1 MKATVSLLGLYNYD
15 DSILDGLVIPDNFP
29 NGSLETLKNNLLMET
44 AELELLYTDPIF
56 LKFAIKNWCD
66 KNFNTWKWLRDTQ
79 LYEYNPIWNA
89 DYRITDDTL
98 ETRDLAGTENG
109 QENYTRS
116 LNESEDITRNTNSV
130 QTDDRT
136 ERTDYDETNDQEIK
150 NHTNAKT
157 GHDDT
162 LHSVYA
168 YNDSSTGS
176 PESSDRTTYGS
187 TTTENGKNEGTIASV
202 NTRTNT
208 GTTDVTA
215 RETVD
220 RDVSQTGG
228 TTTTNTNNSTDTGT
242 VDTTYSRLLQGNYGT
257 TTTQKMITEEQE
269 LAKLNLIDFIIT
281 DFKKRFCLMVY

>member
-1 MKATVSLLGLYNYD
+1 MSATVSLLGLYNYD

-29 NGSLETLKNNLLMET
+29 SGSLETLKNNLLMET

-56 LKFAIKNWCD
+56 LKFAVKNWCD

-98 ETRDLAGTENG
+98 ETRDLSGTNNG
-109 QENYTRS
+109 QENFTRS
-116 LNESEDITRNTNSV
+116 LNENEDITRNTNSV
-130 QTDDRT
+130 QTDNRT
-136 ERTDYDETNDQEIK
+136 ERTDYDETNDNEIK
-150 NHTNAKT
+150 NHTSAKT
-157 GHDDT
+157 GHDET
-162 LHSVYA
+162 LHNVYA

-176 PESSDRTTYGS
+176 PESSDRTTYGN

-215 RETVD
+215 QETVN

-228 TTTTNTNNSTDTGT
+228 TTTTNTNNTTDTGT
-242 VDTTYSRLLQGNYGT
+242 VDTAYSRLLQGNYGT

>member
-1 MKATVSLLGLYNYD
+1 MSATISLLGLYNYD
-15 DSILDGLVIPDNFP
+15 NSILDGLVIPSNFP

-56 LKFAIKNWCD
+56 LKFAVKNWCD

-98 ETRDLAGTENG
+98 ETRDLAGTKNG
-109 QENYTRS
+109 QENFTRG

-130 QTDDRT
+130 QTDDRV

-157 GHDDT
+157 GHDDS
-162 LHSVYA
+162 LHKVYA

-176 PESSDRTTYGS
+176 PESSDTTTYNS
-187 TTTENGKNEGTIASV
+187 TNTENGKNEGTIASV
-202 NTRTNT
+202 NTRANT
-208 GTTDVTA
+208 GTTDVTT

-228 TTTTNTNNSTDTGT
+228 TTTTSTNNSTDTGT